1 MNKAT
6 KIKLKKAWNSFR
18 DNFIEIIVALV
29 IVAVLGVIVF
39 ACLKNESNR
48 ISEGTIVHKEYT
60 NAWTSYGS
68 ENSPPRYH
76 PAECSLTISGEKNGK
91 YVEYTFDVPESEYV
105 MYNVGDHYPKTHKE
119 EN

>member
-1 MNKAT
+1 MNKGMR
-6 KIKLKKAWNSFR
+6 IKLKKAWNSFR

-29 IVAVLGVIVF
+29 IVSVLGVIVF
-39 ACLKNESNR
+39 VCLKNESNR
-48 ISEGTIVHKEYT
+48 ISEGTVVYKDYT
-60 NAWTSYGS
+60 SAWTSAGT
-68 ENSPPRYH
+68 ENSPARYH
-76 PAECSLTISGEKNGK
+76 PAKCTLTISGEKNGE